1 MKKVLA
7 ILLVFTLLLAQTSA
21 FAEGISKAGYP
32 VTEEP
37 VTLRVLT
44 GTGALTPQ
52 DINTMTIFKKAE
64 EAMNI
69 HIEWITAP
77 SGSAYNDKLS
87 LMLATDDL
95 PDIILGGVSE
105 IQLVKYGSE
114 GSFIPMEDLVEE
126 YAPNLCKLFELR
138 SDLRGFSTA
147 PDGHMYG
154 LPRVSE
160 GPWMLVK
167 RIYNINTQWLEQLGL
182 SMPTNL
188 SEFKNALLAV
198 KNGDP
203 NGNGIADE
211 IPITFASGSSFTV
224 SVFEYIF
231 GAYGLSVAPSLLDLE
246 GNKVVCVATDD
257 RYKKGIEYL
266 HSLYAEDL
274 IDPDSFVM
282 DSAQWKAKVNAL
294 PVQVFVSP
302 NWDYNDNVSNP
313 EILAQYGMM
322 APLYG
327 DQGEEPNVYATAQ
340 YGYTRGFGVITK
352 ACQNPEAAM
361 RWLDYWYEEINTY
374 ESAEGPI
381 GERLFYDENGTLLL
395 NGGDVVAASIPRD
408 SVCLNSYMHRAML
421 KEYIEEN
428 RIAYPST
435 FPKVNFVLANVM
447 SHVDQDPFP
456 KVFYTVDESE
466 TLSMMQVNLINYINS
481 QAADWIINGG
491 VEEQWDGYLAQL
503 ENMGLSEYLAIQQ
516 AAYERYI
523 EN

>member
-7 ILLVFTLLLAQTSA
+7 FLLVFTLLLAQTSA
-21 FAEGISKAGYP
+21 FAEGISKEGYP
-32 VTEEP
+32 VTEET

-64 EAMNI
+64 ETMNI
-69 HIEWITAP
+69 HIEWVTAP
-77 SGSAYNDKLS
+77 TGSAYNDKLS

-105 IQLVKYGSE
+105 IQLVKYGNE
-114 GSFIPMEDLVEE
+114 GSFIPMEGLVEE

-138 SDLRGFSTA
+138 SDLRSFSTA

-160 GPWMLVK
+160 GPWMLVQ
-167 RIYNINTQWLEQLGL
+167 RVYNINQQWLDQLGL

-203 NGNGIADE
+203 NGNGLADE

-246 GNKVVCVATDD
+246 DGKVVCVATDE
-257 RYKKGIEYL
+257 RYKEGIEYL

-274 IDPDSFVM
+274 IDPDAFVM
-282 DSAQWKAKVNAL
+282 DSAQWKAKVNAE

-327 DQGEEPNVYATAQ
+327 DQGENPNVYATAQ
-340 YGYTRGFGVITK
+340 YGYSRGYGVITK
-352 ACQNPEAAM
+352 ACENPEAAM

-447 SHVDQDPFP
+447 PHVDQDPFP

-516 AAYERYI
+516 VAYERYI